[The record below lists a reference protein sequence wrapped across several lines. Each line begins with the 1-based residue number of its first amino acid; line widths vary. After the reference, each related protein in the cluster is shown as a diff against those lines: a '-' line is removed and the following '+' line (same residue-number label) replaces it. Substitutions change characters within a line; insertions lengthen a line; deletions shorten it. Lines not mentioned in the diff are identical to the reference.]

1 MAELD
6 EPGAGASRAAVILSA
21 GASSRFDGAPKA
33 LLEVGGE
40 PAVRRILTLCAGAGF
55 PEVLVVV
62 GPHRSE
68 IAPALEGTG
77 ATIVENPAWRA
88 GRTGSVQ
95 VGLRAVEGTAEV
107 LLWPV
112 DHPFVDERTLGT
124 LLAAAAS
131 DPLAT
136 WILPAYRGQGG
147 HPVLLKPSA
156 ATAVLALSPSAPL
169 RAVLPHLGP
178 QVRRVPVE
186 DPGVLENVDSPQSYW
201 AARAAWQARQE
212 RDGGP

>member
-1 MAELD
+1 MDDLD
-6 EPGAGASRAAVILSA
+6 APRAPAGRAAVILSA
-21 GASSRFDGAPKA
+21 GASTRFGGSPKA

-40 PAVRRILTLCAGAGF
+40 PALCRIRRLCEGAGF
-55 PEVLVVV
+55 PAVLVVV
-62 GPHRSE
+62 GPHRDS
-68 IAPALEGTG
+68 IAPVLEGSA

-95 VGLRAVEGTAEV
+95 VGLRAAEGAAEV

-112 DHPFVDERTLGT
+112 DHPFVDERTLGI
-124 LLAAAAS
+124 LASAARS

-136 WILPAYRGQGG
+136 WVLPSYRGQGG
-147 HPVLLKPSA
+147 HPVLLKPPA
-156 ATAVLALSPSAPL
+156 MEPVLALGPSVPL
-169 RAVLPHLGP
+169 RAVLPRLGP
-178 QVRRVPVE
+178 QVRRVPVD

-212 RDGGP
+212 REGGP